1 MLFLKFYRVLGVFL
15 ELGIWKNIGPCLSV
29 MRYFLCLADE
39 PPAEDDSTETPITD
53 VMRADMTLAAEEN
66 DNVTISCKN
75 EHNGTV
81 DQVLLEKMPHGQT
94 WSIIGECEK
103 HDLLT
108 KDYRDVPGLRCT
120 DTLDVSLQLTSV
132 GQQDGGFYRCTFSTD
147 AGLQTT
153 TVLLTVSPSG
163 TKQTACLWLLNK
175 LLLGEN

>member
-1 MLFLKFYRVLGVFL
+1 
-15 ELGIWKNIGPCLSV
+15 
-29 MRYFLCLADE
+29 MRYSLCLADE
-39 PPAEDDSTETPITD
+39 PPAEDNSTESPVTHVIWAD
-53 VMRADMTLAAEEN
+53 VTLAAEEN

-75 EHNGTV
+75 EHNSTV

-94 WSIIGECEK
+94 WGIIGECKKAK

-108 KDYRDVPGLRCT
+108 IDYRDARGLRCT

-132 GQQDGGFYRCTFSTD
+132 GQQDGGFYRCTFNTG

-163 TKQTACLWLLNK
+163 TTQTAYTSHRVLHVLHVAL
-175 LLLGEN
+175 